1 MVESVETLGD
11 NEGWPVDEAGKIRRR
26 LAEFVEIKFG
36 GNWSAL
42 AEATGVSVQTVQTWK
57 PDRAGWPKFQNL
69 LGLVRARL
77 SLDWLVRGDGS
88 MELQRLPTQTDVGRL
103 LDALKPILQRRTG
116 VRELSAEQAWELLLF
131 GKGAN
136 ELLEV
141 AAQGFLPK
149 YREIVRDLQRRDD
162 YNQLFGWLDSGIR
175 SLRHQVSGG
184 DAQAIRAVLE
194 EMLSRIQRSIPGY
207 LLLNGNED
215 ARQELMR
222 RAALRDI
229 DDASHKLAEEEKRGW
244 SPGAIT
250 TAEDVADE
258 MREVQRALHELAQL
272 PTFPV
277 PAVREILVSIESAL
291 TQLVGFVG
299 AQQAKRVAVA
309 TEDEDLLASQAPP
322 HPIASVKSNRKGRA
336 RGVRRKGM

>member
-1 MVESVETLGD
+1 
-11 NEGWPVDEAGKIRRR
+11 
-26 LAEFVEIKFG
+26 
-36 GNWSAL
+36 
-42 AEATGVSVQTVQTWK
+42 
-57 PDRAGWPKFQNL
+57 
-69 LGLVRARL
+69 
-77 SLDWLVRGDGS
+77 

-136 ELLEV
+136 ELL
-141 AAQGFLPK
+141 AGGRRARDSFLW